1 MQVEKTVREIFA
13 DNLCCIMEEKGKS
26 QADIRRELNIS
37 STTVSDWCNGKKYP
51 RVDTIER
58 IADYL
63 GVSYTD
69 LAVEGAYSKTDR
81 ELVKVVRCNDCKKR
95 FTEECGLRLTYMP
108 RDDMFYCAAGRVK

>member
-26 QADIRRELNIS
+26 QADIRRELNMS
-37 STTVSDWCNGKKYP
+37 SATVSDWCNGKKYP

-81 ELVKVVRCNDCKKR
+81 ELVEVVRCKDCKKR

-108 RDDMFYCAAGRVK
+108 QDDMFYCAAGRKK